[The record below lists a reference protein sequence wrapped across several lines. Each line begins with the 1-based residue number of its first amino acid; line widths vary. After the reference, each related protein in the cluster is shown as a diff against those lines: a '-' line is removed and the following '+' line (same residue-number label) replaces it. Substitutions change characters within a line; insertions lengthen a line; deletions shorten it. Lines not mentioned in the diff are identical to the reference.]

1 MKGADLHPKD
11 HSIQLFT
18 DVSNEGWGAHLDKNS
33 TKGLWSDREKR
44 LHINVLELKAVSLAL
59 RDFKDQC
66 QNQTVLVAMD
76 NSTVVHINV
85 LELKAV
91 SLALRDFKDQCQNQT
106 VLVATDNSTAY
117 ICPLCHR
124 GPRKLLCT
132 SPQESRPVGG
142 IASAYKEKGSRTSPK
157 SNISGVLQQTI
168 FSPKTKQQMETYT
181 GPELSQS
188 IPQGRKI
195 QNGNPGNNTNLTTSR
210 GVGYVHRLQGR
221 LLPHTHS
228 QSVQEILE
236 VSCPGPNLSVQ
247 SPTFWSI
254 NSPLRVYG
262 RNQRGQ
268 THGTTAEYKNPPVPR
283 RLVGPGQLLPT
294 LPPTHQSPSG
304 FVSKI
309 GMDSEHGKVRTG
321 TQTGVRLCRL
331 PVRSD
336 RGKGQTHLR
345 QVANFDSQ
353 DHRVT
358 VQSDLS
364 GPETDVPYWS
374 INSYRKAGPS
384 RPPTHATHSVAYQE
398 QLEGSRINGKSYP
411 KSLHPHLKW

>member
-1 MKGADLHPKD
+1 MSKDWLNAVFHVPIATGLPQKKGISPVIVKQNSSVIKAREQCFLCRSFVFCKLCTKCRTCCTKSSCRGQANPFLGGLGRPRSWSQSPSNVERGLHPTFPDKTKFD
-11 HSIQLFT
+11 Q
-18 DVSNEGWGAHLDKNS
+18 VSNN
-33 TKGLWSDREKR
+33 
-44 LHINVLELKAVSLAL
+44 
-59 RDFKDQC
+59 C
-66 QNQTVLVAMD
+66 
-76 NSTVVHINV
+76 
-85 LELKAV
+85 
-91 SLALRDFKDQCQNQT
+91 
-106 VLVATDNSTAY
+106 
-117 ICPLCHR
+117 
-124 GPRKLLCT
+124 KLLCT

-157 SNISGVLQQTI
+157 SNISGILQQTI

-210 GVGYVHRLQGR
+210 GVGYVHRFQGR

-236 VSCPGPNLSVQ
+236 VSCPRPNLSVQ
-247 SPTFWSI
+247 SPTLWSI
-254 NSPLRVYG
+254 NSPLRVHC

-268 THGTTAEYKNPPVPR
+268 THGTTAGYKDPPVPR
-283 RLVGPGQLLPT
+283 RLVGRGLLLPT
-294 LPPTHQSPSG
+294 VPPTHQSPSG

-309 GMDSEHGKVRTG
+309 GMDSKHGKVRTG
-321 TQTGVRLCRL
+321 TQTGVRLL

-353 DHRVT
+353 DH
-358 VQSDLS
+358 
-364 GPETDVPYWS
+364 
-374 INSYRKAGPS
+374 SY
-384 RPPTHATHSVAYQE
+384 
-398 QLEGSRINGKSYP
+398 YP
-411 KSLHPHLKW
+411 I